1 MPSPTLILIVIFAL
15 IVLSIVGLMFRALH
29 IAARLVEQHSLHR
42 QRSEPV
48 TATIAAPPAAHPR
61 PVRRSRSALWV
72 LTAGILIVGAVWL
85 FVSNANAATISQ
97 SSPAV
102 PAHSN
107 LTGYVV
113 LVSAVIAAAVYIV
126 QRVRKRPKR

>member
-1 MPSPTLILIVIFAL
+1 MPSPTLILIVVFAL
-15 IVLSIVGLMFRALH
+15 IVLAIVSLMFRALH

-48 TATIAAPPAAHPR
+48 TATLAAPATAQPR
-61 PVRRSRSALWV
+61 PVRRSRSLLWV
-72 LTAGILIVGAVWL
+72 VTAGAIILGAVWL
-85 FVSNANAATISQ
+85 FAGNAGAATA

-107 LTGYVV
+107 MSGYAV
-113 LVSAVIAAAVYIV
+113 LAVAVIAAVTYIV
-126 QRVRKRPKR
+126 QRIRKRLKR